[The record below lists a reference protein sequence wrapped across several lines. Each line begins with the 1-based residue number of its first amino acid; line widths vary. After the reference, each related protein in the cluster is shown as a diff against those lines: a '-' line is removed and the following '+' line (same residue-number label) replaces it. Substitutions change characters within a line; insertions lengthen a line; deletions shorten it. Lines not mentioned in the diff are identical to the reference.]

1 VILDLVGG
9 IDSEPMSRQDM
20 LANASAL
27 LLNPVGRWSN
37 WTYTTATKENRHRV
51 GLCITRDHIMLKF
64 SVGTLLIVFA
74 AQSVQAQI
82 TVDISK
88 ITCEQFNVL
97 EKQDSVAIW
106 LSGFYH
112 GQKRDPVLEINVFE
126 ETVRK
131 YRAAC
136 RQADNFKRRVM
147 ELYESSQPK

>member
-1 VILDLVGG
+1 
-9 IDSEPMSRQDM
+9 
-20 LANASAL
+20 
-27 LLNPVGRWSN
+27 
-37 WTYTTATKENRHRV
+37 
-51 GLCITRDHIMLKF
+51 MLKLF
-64 SVGTLLIVFA
+64 VGTLLIVFA
-74 AQSVQAQI
+74 AQSVQAQV
-82 TVDISK
+82 TVDVSK

-112 GQKRDPVLEINVFE
+112 GQKGEPVLEINVFE
-126 ETVRK
+126 ETLRK

>member
-1 VILDLVGG
+1 
-9 IDSEPMSRQDM
+9 
-20 LANASAL
+20 
-27 LLNPVGRWSN
+27 
-37 WTYTTATKENRHRV
+37 
-51 GLCITRDHIMLKF
+51 MLKLF
-64 SVGTLLIVFA
+64 VGTLLIVFA
-74 AQSVQAQI
+74 AQSVQAQV
-82 TVDISK
+82 TVDVSK

-112 GQKRDPVLEINVFE
+112 GQKGEPVLETNVFE
-126 ETVRK
+126 ETLTK

>member
-1 VILDLVGG
+1 
-9 IDSEPMSRQDM
+9 
-20 LANASAL
+20 
-27 LLNPVGRWSN
+27 
-37 WTYTTATKENRHRV
+37 
-51 GLCITRDHIMLKF
+51 MLKLF
-64 SVGTLLIVFA
+64 VGTLLIVFA

-82 TVDISK
+82 TVDVSK

-112 GQKRDPVLEINVFE
+112 GQKGDPVLEINVFE

-136 RQADNFKRRVM
+136 RQSDNFKRPIM
-147 ELYESSQPK
+147 QLIESSMPK

>member
-1 VILDLVGG
+1 MASRLV
-9 IDSEPMSRQDM
+9 RQ
-20 LANASAL
+20 LQNRIEIASA
-27 LLNPVGRWSN
+27 RRSN
-37 WTYTTATKENRHRV
+37 ET
-51 GLCITRDHIMLKF
+51 HIMLKLF
-64 SVGTLLIVFA
+64 VGTLMIVFA

-131 YRAAC
+131 YRAAY
-136 RQADNFKRRVM
+136 RQPDNFKRRVM

>member
-1 VILDLVGG
+1 
-9 IDSEPMSRQDM
+9 
-20 LANASAL
+20 
-27 LLNPVGRWSN
+27 
-37 WTYTTATKENRHRV
+37 
-51 GLCITRDHIMLKF
+51 MLKLF
-64 SVGTLLIVFA
+64 VGTLMIVFA

-131 YRAAC
+131 YRAAY
-136 RQADNFKRRVM
+136 RQPDNFKRRVM

>member
-1 VILDLVGG
+1 
-9 IDSEPMSRQDM
+9 MSPQDM
-20 LANASAL
+20 LASASAFL
-27 LLNPVGRWSN
+27 PNPVGLWSN
-37 WTYTTATKENRHRV
+37 WTYTIATKQNRNRW
-51 GLCITRDHIMLKF
+51 GRCIKRDHIMLKPF
-64 SVGTLLIVFA
+64 VGTLLIVFA
-74 AQSVQAQI
+74 AQSVKAQI

>member
-1 VILDLVGG
+1 VLYDEDAFVVSLVQVATSLPMSNTIHPSWTVIQLDLY
-9 IDSEPMSRQDM
+9 D
-20 LANASAL
+20 A
-27 LLNPVGRWSN
+27 
-37 WTYTTATKENRHRV
+37 KENRNPV
-51 GLCITRDHIMLKF
+51 NPCIKRDHIMLKF
-64 SVGTLLIVFA
+64 FVGSLLIVFA
-74 AQSVQAQI
+74 AQSAQAQI

>member
-1 VILDLVGG
+1 
-9 IDSEPMSRQDM
+9 MTRKK
-20 LANASAL
+20 NR
-27 LLNPVGRWSN
+27 NPVN
-37 WTYTTATKENRHRV
+37 P
-51 GLCITRDHIMLKF
+51 CIKRDHIMLKF
-64 SVGTLLIVFA
+64 FVGSLLIVFA
-74 AQSVQAQI
+74 AQSAQAQI

-112 GQKRDPVLEINVFE
+112 GQKGDPVLEINVFE

-147 ELYESSQPK
+147 ELYESNQPK

>member
-1 VILDLVGG
+1 
-9 IDSEPMSRQDM
+9 
-20 LANASAL
+20 
-27 LLNPVGRWSN
+27 
-37 WTYTTATKENRHRV
+37 
-51 GLCITRDHIMLKF
+51 MLKLF
-64 SVGTLLIVFA
+64 VGTLLIAFA

-88 ITCEQFNVL
+88 ITCEQFNVM

-112 GQKRDPVLEINVFE
+112 GQKRDPVLDMNGFE

-136 RQADNFKRRVM
+136 RQADNFTRRIM
-147 ELYESSQPK
+147 ELYESSQPR

>member
-1 VILDLVGG
+1 
-9 IDSEPMSRQDM
+9 
-20 LANASAL
+20 
-27 LLNPVGRWSN
+27 
-37 WTYTTATKENRHRV
+37 
-51 GLCITRDHIMLKF
+51 MLKLF
-64 SVGTLLIVFA
+64 VGTLVIVFA
-74 AQSVQAQI
+74 AQSVQAQV

-97 EKQDSVAIW
+97 EKQDSVAVW

-112 GQKRDPVLEINVFE
+112 GQKRDPILDMNVFE

-136 RQADNFKRRVM
+136 RQVDNFKRPVM